1 MLRGIVYIPERIYLC
16 VVIKNNTIMTEQFS
30 KTNFLRSLIGQ
41 TFSDNMSSTL
51 RSVLIDVVDV
61 KGKTICL
68 TKETVSPYFTTK
80 PKTRIKSYPVDYIHT
95 CFVGV

>member
-1 MLRGIVYIPERIYLC
+1 
-16 VVIKNNTIMTEQFS
+16 MTEQFS
-30 KTNFLRSLIGQ
+30 KTNFLRSIIGQ
-41 TFSDNMSSTL
+41 TFSDNGSSTL

-68 TKETVSPYFTTK
+68 TKETVSPYFKSK
-80 PKTRIKSYPVDYIHT
+80 PKTRLKSYPVDYIYT

>member
-16 VVIKNNTIMTEQFS
+16 VVIKNNTIMTEQLS

-61 KGKTICL
+61 KGKVVCL

-80 PKTRIKSYPVDYIHT
+80 PKNRIKYYPVDYIHT

>member
-1 MLRGIVYIPERIYLC
+1 MTKQYNKIDDLKSRIG
-16 VVIKNNTIMTEQFS
+16 T
-30 KTNFLRSLIGQ
+30 
-41 TFSDNMSSTL
+41 TFSDNHSSTL

-68 TKETVSPYFTTK
+68 TKETVSPYFKSK